1 MGGSMSSVSGAP
13 VAPIQTRVPW
23 RADRAWRTLS
33 LIPFGEAL
41 LLAVFARSYLP
52 GLMAEPPDIV
62 GIPFGI
68 VLEVIILAWAA
79 LGARVI
85 WTTKSQAMATL
96 ALVTTTGPA
105 VPLLLLTPA
114 IIMILLNLA
123 G

>member
-1 MGGSMSSVSGAP
+1 MTDDVQVP
-13 VAPIQTRVPW
+13 VQPARVRVPW
-23 RADRAWRTLS
+23 RADTIWRTLS

-52 GLMAEPPDIV
+52 PLFSKPPDII
-62 GIPFGI
+62 GIPFGF

-114 IIMILLNLA
+114 LILIMQNLEV
-123 G
+123 

>member
-1 MGGSMSSVSGAP
+1 MSGISGTP
-13 VAPIQTRVPW
+13 VRPVETRMPW
-23 RADRAWRTLS
+23 RADRTWRTLS

-52 GLMAEPPDIV
+52 PLFAKPPDML
-62 GIPFGI
+62 GIPVGF
-68 VLEVIILAWAA
+68 VLEVLILAWAA

-105 VPLLLLTPA
+105 VPLLLLAPA
-114 IIMILLNLA
+114 LILIMQNLA
-123 G
+123 V